1 MKKQIFNLLSALV
14 VTFTA
19 LIWLANMVTAW
30 TLKPESLMNIA
41 IKVLVALLWVI
52 YAVLCWLRWH
62 HERE

>member
-1 MKKQIFNLLSALV
+1 MKKQVFNLLSALV

-30 TLKPESLMNIA
+30 ALKPESPMNIA

-62 HERE
+62 HERK